1 MTLTNFNGTISR
13 DALERYLSR
22 EVTAADL
29 VNSATL
35 DDDLRMIGSIGA
47 KFLGR
52 ASGVWLLEPD
62 DDSHF
67 RNSQALAE
75 RVHEVDPDIMLQTCI
90 FEAVFTGVGNI
101 EIPVWVFEAFQLP
114 VERRTFR
121 YADMLFDSKP
131 QGFVWDG
138 DGGIPNMN
146 KLETQL
152 WFFYRAARY
161 IDAGYEAIH
170 MGQVHLYTAE
180 DDGFKRTIALFRKI
194 RDYAVER
201 ARRGIV
207 LLDAHTHGVNINGT
221 LLFDFHSMPYS
232 RMPILDLT
240 GDKLALVQEGF
251 SEGGVTPSGWI
262 CDALPML
269 MELDNWGG
277 KFFCESDNIP
287 YERRAWMEWWGYDQ
301 IAWFASQD
309 AESRDRFLAYA
320 FKWTAVNN
328 VRAYMQMPIRR
339 TLGSCRIA
347 MPASGEGE
355 EAVSDCYQANR
366 ASAGCPLGFGQE
378 ETIKRLW
385 QSERNLRGRA
395 SNPIPN
401 ASYGAT
407 NDFDPVTGVKL
418 PARVILYGS
427 FQHQVGAIN
436 YDSNSETTRMYYIGN
451 GLYRRTFVFPFRG
464 SFDYAC
470 APYGTL
476 SQTYSID
483 GYPRSGSSTKSAL
496 VVERDNEVV
505 EFVFDFASRLLTAR
519 VVEGA

>member
-1 MTLTNFNGTISR
+1 MTQSRFNGTISR
-13 DALERYLSR
+13 DALESYLSR
-22 EVTAADL
+22 AVTAADL
-29 VNSATL
+29 VNSTTL
-35 DDDLRMIGSIGA
+35 DDDLRMIGNIGA

-62 DDSHF
+62 DDAHF
-67 RNSQALAE
+67 RNSQTLAE

-90 FEAVFTGVGNI
+90 FEAVYSGVETI
-101 EIPVWVFEAFQLP
+101 EIPAWVFDAFQLP

-121 YADMLFDSKP
+121 YSDMLFDSKP
-131 QGFVWDG
+131 KGFVWDG

-180 DDGFKRTIALFRKI
+180 DNGFKKTIALFQKI
-194 RDYAVER
+194 RDYAR
-201 ARRGIV
+201 AHARRGIV

-232 RMPILDLT
+232 RMPILDQT
-240 GDKLALVQEGF
+240 GEKLALVLEGF
-251 SEGGVTPSGWI
+251 SEGGVTPSGWS
-262 CDALPML
+262 CDTLPML

-277 KFFCESDNIP
+277 KFFSESDGFP
-287 YERRAWMEWWGYDQ
+287 YERRAWKEWWGYDQ

-309 AESRDRFLAYA
+309 PESRNHFLAYA

-328 VRAYMQMPIRR
+328 IHAYLQMPIRR
-339 TLGSCRIA
+339 TLGSCQIS
-347 MPASGEGE
+347 MPASGGGEG
-355 EAVSDCYQANR
+355 VTDCYQANQ
-366 ASAGCPLGFGQE
+366 ASTGCPFGFGQE
-378 ETIKRLW
+378 ETIKKIW
-385 QSERNLRGRA
+385 QSEHNLRGQA

-401 ASYGAT
+401 SPFGAT
-407 NDFDPVTGVKL
+407 NDFDPETGVKL

-427 FQHQVGAIN
+427 FQHQVGAISN
-436 YDSNSETTRMYYIGN
+436 DSNSETTRMYYAGKGI
-451 GLYRRTFVFPFRG
+451 YRRTFVFPFRG
-464 SFDYAC
+464 EFDYAV

-476 SQTYSID
+476 SQTFSID
-483 GYPRSGSSTKSAL
+483 NYPRSGSSNKSIL
-496 VVERDNEVV
+496 IVERDNEVV
-505 EFVFDFASRLLTAR
+505 EFVFDFAKRQLTTR
-519 VVEGA
+519 VVEGL

>member
-1 MTLTNFNGTISR
+1 MTQIMFNGTISR
-13 DALERYLSR
+13 DTLESYLSR
-22 EVTAADL
+22 AVTAADL
-29 VNSATL
+29 VNSTTL
-35 DDDLRMIGSIGA
+35 DDDLRMIGNIGA

-62 DDSHF
+62 DDAHF
-67 RNSQALAE
+67 RNSRTLAE

-90 FEAVFTGVGNI
+90 FEAVYSGVENI
-101 EIPVWVFEAFQLP
+101 EIPDWVFEAFQLP

-138 DGGIPNMN
+138 DGGIPNLN

-152 WFFYRAARY
+152 WFYYRAVRY

-180 DDGFKRTIALFRKI
+180 DNGFKKTAALFRKI
-194 RDYAVER
+194 RDYAR
-201 ARRGIV
+201 NHARRGIV

-232 RMPILDLT
+232 RMPILDRT
-240 GDKLALVQEGF
+240 GEKLALVQEGF
-251 SEGGVTPSGWI
+251 SEGGVTPSGWT
-262 CDALPML
+262 CDTLPML

-277 KFFCESDNIP
+277 KFFGENDGIP
-287 YERRAWMEWWGYDQ
+287 YERRAWKEWWGYDQ

-309 AESRDRFLAYA
+309 SESRDQFLDYA

-328 VRAYMQMPIRR
+328 LHAYLQMPIRR
-339 TLGSCRIA
+339 TLGNCQIP
-347 MPASGEGE
+347 MPTSGEGE
-355 EAVSDCYQANR
+355 AVSDVYQANQ
-366 ASAGCPLGFGQE
+366 ASDGCPLGFGQE

-385 QSERNLRGRA
+385 QAEHNLRGRA
-395 SNPIPN
+395 SNPLPN
-401 ASYGAT
+401 ASFGAA
-407 NDFDPVTGVKL
+407 NDFDPETGVKL

-436 YDSNSETTRMYYIGN
+436 NDSNSETTRMYYAGN

-464 SFDYAC
+464 TFDYAV

-476 SQTYSID
+476 SQTFSID
-483 GYPRSGSSTKSAL
+483 SYPRSGSSTKSML
-496 VVERDNEVV
+496 TVERDNEVV
-505 EFVFDFASRLLTAR
+505 EFVFDFANRQLTAH
-519 VVEGA
+519 VVETY

>member
-1 MTLTNFNGTISR
+1 MTQSTFNGTISR
-13 DALERYLSR
+13 DALESYLSR
-22 EVTAADL
+22 AVTAADL
-29 VNSATL
+29 VNSTTL
-35 DDDLRMIGSIGA
+35 DDDLRMIANIGA

-52 ASGVWLLEPD
+52 ASGVWTLEPD
-62 DDSHF
+62 DDAHF
-67 RNSQALAE
+67 QNSRTLAE
-75 RVHEVDPDIMLQTCI
+75 RVHAVDPDIILQSCI
-90 FEAVFTGVGNI
+90 FEAVYSGVEKI
-101 EIPVWVFEAFQLP
+101 DIPDWVFEAFQLP

-138 DGGIPNMN
+138 DGGIPNLN
-146 KLETQL
+146 KLEAQL

-180 DDGFKRTIALFRKI
+180 DHGFAKTSALFRKI
-194 RDYAVER
+194 RDYAKAH

-207 LLDAHTHGVNINGT
+207 LLDAHAHGVNMNGA

-232 RMPILDLT
+232 RMPILDRT

-251 SEGGVTPSGWI
+251 SEGGVTPSGWS
-262 CDALPML
+262 CDSLPML

-277 KFFCESDNIP
+277 KFFSESDGIP
-287 YERRAWMEWWGYDQ
+287 DERRAWMEWWGCDQ

-309 AESRDRFLAYA
+309 AESRDHFLTYAY
-320 FKWTAVNN
+320 KWTAVTNIH
-328 VRAYMQMPIRR
+328 AYLQMPIRR

-347 MPASGEGE
+347 MPASGGGE
-355 EAVSDCYQANR
+355 AFSDCYQANQ

-385 QSERNLRGRA
+385 QSASDLRGGA

-401 ASYGAT
+401 ASFGAA
-407 NDFDPVTGVKL
+407 NEFDPETGVKL

-436 YDSNSETTRMYYIGN
+436 YDSNSETTRLYYAGN

-464 SFDYAC
+464 EYDYAV

-483 GYPRSGSSTKSAL
+483 SYPRSGSSTKSAL
-496 VVERDNEVV
+496 IVERDNEVV
-505 EFVFDFASRLLTAR
+505 EFVFDFASRQLTAR
-519 VVEGA
+519 VVEGL